1 MDKLRAM
8 SVFVQIAERG
18 SLTAAAEAI
27 GKSLPSV
34 VRILANLE
42 DTLQARLLNRT
53 TRRLSLTEE
62 GRIYFENCRRILAEI
77 EDAEAAVGQQQ
88 TTPSGLIN
96 VTAPVRFGELHVAP
110 AINAYLQRYPSVRI
124 RLLLLDR
131 TIDMLEEGI
140 DVAIR
145 IAPLSDSSLIARSV
159 GQIRQV
165 VCASPELLQRHGR
178 PERPELLSELP
189 CVRFTGLST
198 ASVWRFDDGRKPL
211 AVSIDGPLACN
222 QVNASVQACIDG
234 LGFGRF
240 LCYQVMPA
248 VRRGEL
254 KIVLQDFEPEPTPL
268 SLLFLENRL
277 LSTRIRTFVDWM
289 AEALPESLAV
299 AG

>member
-1 MDKLRAM
+1 VDKLHAM

-18 SLTAAAEAI
+18 SLTGAAEAI

-62 GRIYFENCRRILAEI
+62 GRIYLESCRRILAQI
-77 EDAEAAVGQQQ
+77 DDAEAAVGQQQ

-145 IAPLSDSSLIARSV
+145 IAPLADSSLIARSV

-165 VCASPELLQRHGR
+165 VCASPDLLERHGR
-178 PERPELLSELP
+178 PERPEALSELP
-189 CVRFTGLST
+189 CVRFTGLSS
-198 ASVWRFDDGRKPL
+198 ASVWRFDDGRKRL
-211 AVSIDGPLACN
+211 AVSIDGPLTCN

-277 LSTRIRTFVDWM
+277 LSTRVRTFVDWM

-299 AG
+299 TG